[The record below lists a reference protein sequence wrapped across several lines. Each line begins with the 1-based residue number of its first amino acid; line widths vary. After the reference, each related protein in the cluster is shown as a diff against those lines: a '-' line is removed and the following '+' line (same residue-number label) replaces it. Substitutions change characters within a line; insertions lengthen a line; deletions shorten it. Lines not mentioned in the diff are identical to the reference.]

1 MSNEVIVP
9 TLQVPVRDVRLN
21 GGLLDRAFQNNIGY
35 LKSLSQDAIL
45 YWFRDKAA
53 LPSPGAPYRG
63 HFEDNIKG
71 QTAGLF
77 LMGAANSLRWQE
89 DAELRRRSGEIID
102 CIDTCKEPDGF
113 FEPIPKSEFGTKEYP
128 NYVRVWLNYGL
139 KAANRV
145 GFAKALPLMR
155 GMQTWF
161 NGCDERVIAK
171 DLMLGFQGV
180 IANTTVYLSEV
191 GLPADLETTVDYYQE
206 NWWLAQFI
214 RGDEGAIHKRPTPH
228 GTELEAITAYMDL
241 YLATGKALY
250 LNAVNGAYRMFKDKW
265 QHPGGGIVAIE
276 NTDILPGCYW
286 LDPVHKY
293 NELCCSAHWIYLN
306 QRYHRLYPDV
316 AAYVDEIEKSLYNVV
331 IANQV
336 EQEHIRY
343 HAFIDLQKDG
353 DRSTPVSCCAGLG
366 TRLLGSLPEFL
377 YSLAPDGLYV
387 DIYAGSTIDWTQG
400 GTPVRLETTTA
411 PPLGGAVQLKV
422 SLPPRQGGQVQEKEF
437 TLHLRIPGWAGA
449 AVPLALNGETTL
461 SGAPGS
467 CCAIRRAW
475 RDGDTLT
482 FNLPMGFHVT
492 KYSGA
497 DTVRG
502 FDRYAIEYGPL
513 LLGLVG
519 SLDLAGKFMRVQQ
532 DPGDPA
538 RWLDPVPGKAGHFTI
553 LGKPGYEF
561 MPYHEIQDQVF
572 TCYPV
577 IG

>member
-1 MSNEVIVP
+1 MAHELIVP
-9 TLQVPVRDVRLN
+9 VVDVPAAGVRLH
-21 GGLLDRAFQNNIGY
+21 GGIFEQAFQNNIGY
-35 LKSLSQDAIL
+35 LKSLSQDSIL
-45 YWFRDKAA
+45 YWFWVKAG
-53 LPSPGAPYRG
+53 LPAPGAPYRG

-89 DAELRRRSGEIID
+89 DAELRRRASEIVD
-102 CIDTCKEPDGF
+102 CIDSCKEADGF

-145 GFAKALPLMR
+145 GYEKALPLMR
-155 GMQTWF
+155 GMQSWF
-161 NGCDERVIAK
+161 NRCDERVIAK

-191 GLPADLETTVDYYQE
+191 GLPEDLDTTVAYYQE

-214 RGDEGAIHKRPTPH
+214 RGDDGAIHKRPTPH
-228 GTELEAITAYMDL
+228 GTELEAITAYLDL
-241 YLATGKALY
+241 YLATGKPLY

-286 LDPVHKY
+286 LDHLHKY

-316 AAYVDEIEKSLYNVV
+316 VAYVDEIERSLYNIV

-336 EQEHIRY
+336 GQEHIRY

-387 DIYAGSTIDWTQG
+387 NIYSGSSIDWTQA
-400 GTPVRLETTTA
+400 GTPVRLETHTGQ
-411 PPLGGAVQLKV
+411 PLEGEVQIKM
-422 SLPPRQGGQVQEKEF
+422 SLPTRQEQEF
-437 TLHLRIPGWAGA
+437 TLRLRIPSWASA
-449 AVPLALNGETTL
+449 AVPLVLNGEPITT
-461 SGAPGS
+461 GVPGS
-467 CCAIRRAW
+467 YCPIRRVW
-475 RDGDTLT
+475 RDGDTLSFT
-482 FNLPMGFHVT
+482 LPMGLGVT
-492 KYSGA
+492 KYTGA
-497 DTVRG
+497 DAVRG
-502 FDRYAIEYGPL
+502 FNRYAIEYGPL
-513 LLGLVG
+513 LLGLLG
-519 SLDLAGKFMRVQQ
+519 SLDLAGKYIHVQH

-538 RWLDPVPGKAGHFTI
+538 RWLEPVPGKAGHFTI
-553 LGKPGYEF
+553 LGKPGYEY

-577 IG
+577 VG